1 MNNTPARH
9 NLCYAKFESSLSNL
23 SEGGVSM
30 SDKQSILESF
40 ILDEDV
46 AELSMV
52 DDLWYFIEKSGNW
65 IVGSG

>member
-1 MNNTPARH
+1 
-9 NLCYAKFESSLSNL
+9 
-23 SEGGVSM
+23 M

-46 AELSMV
+46 AEQSMV
-52 DDLWYFIEKSGNW
+52 DDHLYFVGKNGNW

>member
-1 MNNTPARH
+1 
-9 NLCYAKFESSLSNL
+9 
-23 SEGGVSM
+23 M

-52 DDLWYFIEKSGNW
+52 DDLWYFVEKNGNW